1 MCIVSVRSGR
11 VSCSQTETALWLRCI
26 LDHAAPE
33 LPPADNQR
41 TDHRR
46 HTNHQTILTAVTQS
60 VAALPAAKTAVTVM
74 ERNSC

>member
-46 HTNHQTILTAVTQS
+46 PNHQTISTAVTQS